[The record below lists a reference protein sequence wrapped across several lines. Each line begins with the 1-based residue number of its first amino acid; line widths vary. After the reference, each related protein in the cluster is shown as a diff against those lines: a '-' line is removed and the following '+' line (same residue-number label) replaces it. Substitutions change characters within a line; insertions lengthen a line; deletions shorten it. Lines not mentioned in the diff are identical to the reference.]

1 MDSQNILKIMV
12 IDDDPEIL
20 ESFKKIFENSG
31 FQLFLANNG
40 VTAIE
45 EMKREKYHIAF
56 IDLYMPVMN
65 GLETM
70 TRLKEGNQDLIA
82 VMISGFRNEQMLEAA
97 IKSGAHD
104 YLYKPLDI
112 QDIIGITLKLSRQL
126 GIQSNLEVLF
136 E

>member
-1 MDSQNILKIMV
+1 MDSQNTLKIMV

-31 FQLFLANNG
+31 FQLFLAKNG

-45 EMKREKYHIAF
+45 EIKREKYHIAF

-70 TRLKEGNQDLIA
+70 TSLKEGNPDLIA

-97 IKSGAHD
+97 LKSGASD
-104 YLYKPLDI
+104 YLYKPLDV

-126 GIQSNLEVLF
+126 GIRSDLEGLF

>member
-1 MDSQNILKIMV
+1 MDSQNTLKIMV

-20 ESFKKIFENSG
+20 ESFKKIFEKSG
-31 FQLFLANNG
+31 FQLFLAKNG
-40 VTAIE
+40 VTALE
-45 EMKREKYHIAF
+45 EMKRKKYDIAF

-70 TRLKEGNQDLIA
+70 TRLKESNPELIA
-82 VMISGFRNEQMLEAA
+82 VMISGFRNEQMLETA
-97 IKSGAHD
+97 IKSGAYD

-126 GIQSNLEVLF
+126 GIQSDLEVFF

>member
-1 MDSQNILKIMV
+1 MDPQNTLKIMV

-20 ESFKKIFENSG
+20 ESFKKTFENSG
-31 FQLFLANNG
+31 FQLFLAKNG

-45 EMKREKYHIAF
+45 EAKREKYHIAF

-70 TRLKEGNQDLIA
+70 THLKESNSDLIA
-82 VMISGFRNEQMLEAA
+82 VMISGFRNEQMLETA
-97 IKSGAHD
+97 IKSGAYD

-126 GIQSNLEVLF
+126 GIQSNLEVFF

>member
-1 MDSQNILKIMV
+1 MNSQNTLKIMV

-20 ESFKKIFENSG
+20 ESFKNIFENSG

-45 EMKREKYHIAF
+45 EIKREKYHIAF

-70 TRLKEGNQDLIA
+70 IRLKESNPDLIA

-97 IKSGAHD
+97 LKSGAHD

-126 GIQSNLEVLF
+126 GIRSDLEVLF

>member
-12 IDDDPEIL
+12 VDDDPEIL

-45 EMKREKYHIAF
+45 EMRHEKYHIAF

-70 TRLKEGNQDLIA
+70 NRLKEGNPDLIA
-82 VMISGFRNEQMLEAA
+82 VMISGFRSEQMLETA

-104 YLYKPLDI
+104 YLYKPLDV

-126 GIQSNLEVLF
+126 GIRSDLEVSF

>member
-31 FQLFLANNG
+31 FHLFLSNNG

-45 EMKREKYHIAF
+45 KMNHEKYHIAF

-70 TRLKEGNQDLIA
+70 TRLKESNPDLIA
-82 VMISGFRNEQMLEAA
+82 VMISGFRNEQMLETA

-126 GIQSNLEVLF
+126 GIRSDLEVLF

>member
-1 MDSQNILKIMV
+1 MNSKNTLKIMV

-45 EMKREKYHIAF
+45 EMNHEKYHIAF

-70 TRLKEGNQDLIA
+70 IRLKESNPDLIA

-97 IKSGAHD
+97 LKSGAHD
-104 YLYKPLDI
+104 YLYKPLDV

-126 GIQSNLEVLF
+126 GIQSDLEVLF